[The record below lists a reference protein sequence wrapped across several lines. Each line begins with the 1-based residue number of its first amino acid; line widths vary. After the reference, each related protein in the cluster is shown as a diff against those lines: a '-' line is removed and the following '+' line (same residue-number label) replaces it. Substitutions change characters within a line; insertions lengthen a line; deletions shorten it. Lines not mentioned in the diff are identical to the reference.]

1 MKYINRNKI
10 NIQKEEEKNCEM
22 LWIDKYQ
29 PRYLRDLKCNK
40 ELNSLLEKITSNSNG
55 NIPHLLFYG
64 PSGGGKKVRISSV
77 LHEIFGDSV
86 DKVSWEKL

>member
-1 MKYINRNKI
+1 
-10 NIQKEEEKNCEM
+10 M

-29 PRYLRDLKCNK
+29 PRYLKDLKCNK

-86 DKVSWEKL
+86 DKVSYQCLERRISALLLFATGREEF